1 MYYPEKLKERRTEFK
16 MSQADVARAIGIS
29 RVSYFHWEKGNTQPT
44 KDNFKKLE
52 SLLEVPEG
60 YFTENEISSLYR
72 QLTEPNQEKA
82 LNYVQDLVLS
92 QNKVI
97 SIVSETPRFAYK
109 VYERMS
115 AGIGAS
121 VYDDKDYD
129 TVYFDEELPHDF
141 ASWIDGDSMEPTY
154 HNHDVALIRETGFDY
169 DGAVY
174 AVVWNDQTY
183 IKKVYRDE
191 EGLRLVSINK
201 NYKDKFAPYD
211 DNPRIVGKIVGAF
224 TPLEV

>member
-1 MYYPEKLKERRTEFK
+1 MYYPEKLIERRKELK
-16 MSQADVARAIGIS
+16 MNQSELARAIGIS
-29 RVSYFHWEKGNTQPT
+29 RQSYSAWEKGSSQPN
-44 KDNFKKLE
+44 KDNLEKLE
-52 SLLEVPEG
+52 KLLRVPTG
-60 YFTENEISSLYR
+60 FLTENKISTLYR
-72 QLTEPNQEKA
+72 QLNEPNQEKA
-82 LNYVQDLVLS
+82 LNYVQDLVIN
-92 QNKVI
+92 QNKII
-97 SIVSETPRFAYK
+97 SIVNEQPLFAYK

-141 ASWIDGDSMEPTY
+141 ASWIEGDSMEPTY

-183 IKKVYRDE
+183 IKKVYCE
-191 EGLRLVSINK
+191 KEGLRLVSINK
-201 NYKDKFAPYD
+201 DYKDKFAPFD